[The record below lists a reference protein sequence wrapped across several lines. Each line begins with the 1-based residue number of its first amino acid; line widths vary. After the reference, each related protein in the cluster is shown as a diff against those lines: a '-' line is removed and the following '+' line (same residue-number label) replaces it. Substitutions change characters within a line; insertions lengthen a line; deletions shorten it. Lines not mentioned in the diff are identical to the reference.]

1 MNVKL
6 FKYLIIEII
15 MRKEVLI
22 AVTAIFIIL
31 AMMVYLYDTEIV
43 KFVSYLRNDVFDY
56 ALLSIS
62 FMGNNFII
70 FFFLTSLFL
79 WTEHK
84 RKWILPLWLSSFFT
98 AVVTYLIKILIARPR
113 PFQKGLVSVLQIDFH
128 FIGNNFNTWNFSFPS
143 FQAALVF
150 SALPFLDKEF
160 KKFKYIWI
168 VFACLVAF
176 SRVYFSIHYLSDVI
190 AGAIIG
196 YLIGYV
202 LVLIEEKSKYGRKL
216 VEKLKIKT

>member
-1 MNVKL
+1 M
-6 FKYLIIEII
+6 F
-15 MRKEVLI
+15 I
-22 AVTAIFIIL
+22 AVTAIFIVL
-31 AMMVYLYDTEIV
+31 AMMVYLYDAQIV
-43 KFVSYLRNDVFDY
+43 KFISSLRNDFLDY

-62 FMGNNFII
+62 FMGNNFIV

-79 WTEHK
+79 WQEHK
-84 RKWILPLWLSSFFT
+84 RRWILPLWLSSLFT
-98 AVVTYLIKILIARPR
+98 AVITYIIKILIARPR

-128 FIGNNFNTWNFSFPS
+128 FMRNNFNTWNFSFPS

-150 SALPFLDKEF
+150 SALPLLDKEF
-160 KKFKYIWI
+160 KKFRYVWI

-176 SRVYFSIHYLSDVI
+176 SRVYFGVHYLSDVM

-202 LVLIEEKSKYGRKL
+202 LVLTEEKSNYGRKL
-216 VEKLKIKT
+216 IEKLRIKK